1 MMSVERI
8 QLLHEDYIRLT
19 ERFKALWTFHQFLRG
34 VQKTFFA
41 SEPGY
46 TLDFGK
52 LYDDVRAIAGAID
65 TTSPEKVAPRI
76 RELTERLDAFSR
88 KLRDADRHISP
99 SYVRRFFE
107 KVQPQDEKIAFHL
120 LRFYFT
126 QPDVDED
133 VVDKVDFLATVIAAG
148 PPSFES
154 TRPRPDMR
162 KFFESATAT
171 SVWPRLDATTTPTIV
186 RAFDEL
192 GADMMRAQEFEDLV
206 TARLLNNVRT
216 LKRRVAS
223 GLANPE
229 VLAAV
234 AACNLRTRS
243 VFHRLY
249 EREEQRLEEA
259 TDRIGDLEKELTRGG
274 LEAPTAEEFRKF
286 HESRQRFE
294 RQSRENNVKALHV
307 VELKEAIGHVLGRF
321 ELPGLAAEDIDEVLE
336 LVEEV
341 ESDAT
346 DDAFW
351 KPHVDR
357 VLANVELSD
366 DGTGP
371 LGANIAGLDN
381 LRLEPWELKAA
392 RRVVAAGERPAAPR
406 DDTLLKAVA
415 LRLKAEEETETLRA
429 GAPTSPSA
437 ETLRAARATLGRVPA
452 LDAALSSVIDEAE
465 AVSSSEEIRNWT
477 RTRFRLLRATADLW
491 LMQDSPRSDRRDSR
505 GGPFLPQDS

>member
-1 MMSVERI
+1 MSVERI

-41 SEPGY
+41 SEPSY
-46 TLDFGK
+46 ALDFSK
-52 LYDDVRAIAGAID
+52 LYDDVRAVAGAID

-76 RELTERLDAFSR
+76 RELAERLDAFSR
-88 KLRDADRHISP
+88 KLREADRHISP

-120 LRFYFT
+120 LRFYFS

-133 VVDKVDFLATVIAAG
+133 VVDKVDFLATVVAAG
-148 PPSFES
+148 PGGDRAAN
-154 TRPRPDMR
+154 RPRPDIR
-162 KFFESATAT
+162 KYLESATAT
-171 SVWPRLDATTTPTIV
+171 CVWPRIDAETAPTIA
-186 RAFDEL
+186 RAFDDLAAEM
-192 GADMMRAQEFEDLV
+192 ARAQEFEDLV
-206 TARLLNNVRT
+206 TAKLLHNVRT
-216 LKRRVAS
+216 LKRRVAG
-223 GLANPE
+223 GLAHPE

-234 AACNLRTRS
+234 ATCNLRTRS

-249 EREEQRLEEA
+249 EREEQRLDEA
-259 TDRIGDLEKELTRGG
+259 TERIGDLEKELTRGG
-274 LEAPTAEEFRKF
+274 LEVPTADEFRKF

-294 RQSRENNVKALHV
+294 RQSRDSNLKAMQV
-307 VELKEAIGHVLGRF
+307 VELKEAIGDVLGRF
-321 ELPGLAAEDIDEVLE
+321 ELTGLAAEDIDEVLD

-341 ESDAT
+341 EADAD

-351 KPHVDR
+351 KPCVDR
-357 VLANVELSD
+357 VLGAVELYD

-371 LGANIAGLDN
+371 LRTDLAGLEH

-392 RRVVAAGERPAAPR
+392 RHAVAAGGQATADR
-406 DDTLLKAVA
+406 DRVLLRAVA

-429 GAPTSPSA
+429 VAPGEAPP
-437 ETLRAARATLGRVPA
+437 ETLRAARATLGRVPL
-452 LDAALSSVIDEAE
+452 LDAALSSVVDEAE
-465 AVSSSEEIRNWT
+465 AVSSSEEIRAWT

-491 LMQDSPRSDRRDSR
+491 LMQDSPRAERRDSR
-505 GGPFLPQDS
+505 P